1 MPPDNLHLSPGD
13 TPRVSLLGCNTFFFF
28 YTEINK
34 NQGSVLM
41 EAVTADVCV
50 FARSC
55 SQCSETLVVVGVG
68 VWWVG
73 WWEGIKTCLLRIV
86 PRLEAN

>member
-13 TPRVSLLGCNTFFFF
+13 TPRVSLLGCNIYFF

-41 EAVTADVCV
+41 EAVTTAVCV
-50 FARSC
+50 CVLVCARAPAHNF
-55 SQCSETLVVVGVG
+55 Q
-68 VWWVG
+68 
-73 WWEGIKTCLLRIV
+73 
-86 PRLEAN
+86 RLWL